1 MCFSTSRYQ
10 LCVIQQP
17 VAARACGFG
26 ERDRRVVDPPPVVQM
41 VLQGYNPQLP
51 SDVAELGNTML
62 VVSTA
67 LLDAEN
73 GADVTKTYLPNH
85 PGKESRQLTG
95 SLVASPVVAPDLNL
109 PAPTVKN
116 GNLKSHFIFPDL
128 SCRSTGKYR
137 LQFTLTKVSP
147 TLLQAG
153 GVQGSLA
160 QVQSGVFEVF
170 SAKDF
175 PGMSRSTHLTT
186 HLKSHGA
193 HVSVK
198 KGNENRSRR
207 SPAMSATAEGQ
218 SQSSREEGEEMNED
232 EAAQVDAED

>member
-1 MCFSTSRYQ
+1 
-10 LCVIQQP
+10 
-17 VAARACGFG
+17 
-26 ERDRRVVDPPPVVQM
+26 M
-41 VLQGYNPQLP
+41 VLHGYNPKVP

-67 LLDAEN
+67 LIDAKT

-128 SCRSTGKYR
+128 SCRTGGRYR

-147 TLLQAG
+147 TLLQVG
-153 GVQGSLA
+153 GVQSSLA
-160 QVQSGVFEVF
+160 QVQSEVFEVF

-175 PGMSRSTHLTT
+175 PGMKPSTHLTK
-186 HLKSHGA
+186 HLKGHGA

-207 SPAMSATAEGQ
+207 SPARSATAEGQ
-218 SQSSREEGEEMNED
+218 SQSSREEGEETNEY
-232 EAAQVDAED
+232 EAERIDVED